1 MKDKTLIYSLVDIDK
16 AVSFLKQVLISSR
29 VLAIAGSLGAG
40 KTTLAGHLLKALG
53 VQGPITSPTFSY
65 VNTYKTIDGKK
76 VHHFDLY
83 RIGSVEEFVSSG
95 FDEYL
100 HDPEAIVLIEWPE
113 IITDQLPKNT
123 ARIELDY
130 DSIDRRKIRLR
141 N

>member
-1 MKDKTLIYSLVDIDK
+1 MKEKTLIYSLVDIDK
-16 AVSFLKQVLISSR
+16 AVSFLKQVLISNR
-29 VLAIAGSLGAG
+29 VLAITGSLGAG
-40 KTTLAGHLLKALG
+40 KTTLASHLLKALG

-65 VNTYKTIDGKK
+65 VNTYKTIDGTKIY
-76 VHHFDLY
+76 HFDLY
-83 RIGSVEEFVSSG
+83 RIGSVEEFISSG

-113 IITDQLPKNT
+113 IITNQLPKNT